1 MERKGYREELG
12 FLMELHPGKAA
23 LTVKE
28 AANVLGTS
36 TDAVYDA
43 IKRKKDPV
51 PHKSVGKNRIVIPIA
66 GLARWLAYDGT

>member
-28 AANVLGTS
+28 TATALGTS
-36 TDAVYDA
+36 PDAVYDA

-66 GLARWLAYDGT
+66 GLARWLAHDGT